1 MDIIFDINNPI
12 PNATKLISFTGY
24 KDTNQFDYENLP
36 EPFIKDSPIVDTL
49 PLTGLGNDATQWLNF
64 EFTDIFNQKAY
75 TGPICGRN
83 ITDQWKKVLGDT
95 EIESGDGTRCRLT
108 KTYVPENK
116 PTHAL
121 IAATPGKSIKFSD
134 LDAVPVTYGV
144 GDKYIAFFDTAS
156 IFLVS
161 AVTIYQAGLMAS
173 SGDMTDKL
181 PSAMITALGGPV
193 QQGRN
198 IEMQDVTWEVSI
210 PTIEECTE
218 YLLTFFSGRV
228 KRTQRPLVSIR
239 LADSYKILSSTVSTN
254 NPSNLLAIDS
264 DGKVV
269 ETTVTASCYIYLILK
284 PVLKS

>member
-1 MDIIFDINNPI
+1 
-12 PNATKLISFTGY
+12 
-24 KDTNQFDYENLP
+24 
-36 EPFIKDSPIVDTL
+36 
-49 PLTGLGNDATQWLNF
+49 
-64 EFTDIFNQKAY
+64 
-75 TGPICGRN
+75 
-83 ITDQWKKVLGDT
+83 
-95 EIESGDGTRCRLT
+95 
-108 KTYVPENK
+108 
-116 PTHAL
+116 
-121 IAATPGKSIKFSD
+121 
-134 LDAVPVTYGV
+134 
-144 GDKYIAFFDTAS
+144 
-156 IFLVS
+156 
-161 AVTIYQAGLMAS
+161 MAS

-218 YLLTFFSGRV
+218 YLLTFFCSRV
-228 KRTQRPLVSIR
+228 KRTQRPLISIR

-269 ETTVTASCYIYLILK
+269 ETTVTANCYIYLILK